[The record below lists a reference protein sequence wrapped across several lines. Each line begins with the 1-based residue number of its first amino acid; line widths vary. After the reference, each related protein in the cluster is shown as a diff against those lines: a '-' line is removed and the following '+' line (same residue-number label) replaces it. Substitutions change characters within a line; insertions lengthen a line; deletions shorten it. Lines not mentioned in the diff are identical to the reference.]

1 MMCQGTWLADLVEV
15 TVSGFFTTH
24 HVMQTAE
31 GVLAEMTMNGLG
43 KRAVVRTAEGRE
55 LAIERTNW
63 WRGAYELRKDDLPV
77 GEAHPLGILRRNN
90 AIHFGGRCF
99 RLQAGDCWSR
109 SWTLS
114 DDAGQMLVK
123 IRPRGAFRR
132 GAILRILRLVDID
145 LLALT
150 YHQVNV
156 RWREQTAAAAS

>member
-1 MMCQGTWLADLVEV
+1 MSQEAWLADLVEV

-24 HVMQTAE
+24 HVMQAA
-31 GVLAEMTMNGLG
+31 GGILAEMTMTGLG
-43 KRAVVRTAEGRE
+43 NRAAVRTAEGRE

-63 WRGAYELRKDDLPV
+63 WRGVYELRKDKLVV
-77 GEAHPLGILRRNN
+77 GEARPLGILRRKN
-90 AIHFGGRCF
+90 AIRFGGRDF
-99 RLQAGDCWSR
+99 GLRAGDFWNR

-123 IRPRGAFRR
+123 IRPRGTFRR
-132 GAILRILRLVDID
+132 GAVLQILRPVDVD